1 MDLFKFFKKKEPTR
15 RETISQM
22 RDEEKKEFKEKMKLI
37 RLSQLTEEEKKKQR
51 DEVRK
56 EHNHLMDIYK

>member
-15 RETISQM
+15 GETITKM
-22 RDEEKKEFKEKMKLI
+22 REEEKKEFKEKMKLI
-37 RLSQLTEEEKKKQR
+37 RLSRLTEEEKKKQR